1 VRAEWIRTYT
11 PAEPTTSHLVLF
23 ADDGSELVK
32 LDQGEISLLSKA
44 IRSEQREDVARI
56 FDVPSSMIAHLSLG
70 DPDEDET
77 VDHTG
82 AGNAGVVSEP
92 DSPPAVVGALDD
104 VDAVVEAPPEPKGA
118 GRPTRVT
125 NERLIAW
132 LQVNPNSSVPDIC
145 RHFGCSSNGSM
156 YARLQ
161 KLRGTSTTQDP
172 TTKRWSALTAPAGEP
187 VAQPPATAPAKKA
200 PASPPRVANP
210 DFRGPPVPPRP
221 THSNPSE
228 DLTAQLVEIVETHGP
243 LTPTS
248 AHGCLPISVQARSS
262 INDVSNALKQLLDDG
277 RISRPR
283 IGMYEAAS

>member
-1 VRAEWIRTYT
+1 MRAEWVRVYT
-11 PAEPTTSHLVLF
+11 LGDEVATFLHLY
-23 ADDGSELVK
+23 ADDDTQLVA
-32 LDQGEISLLSKA
+32 LTEDEIRLVSMA
-44 IRSEQREDVARI
+44 IRSEQ
-56 FDVPSSMIAHLSLG
+56 HG
-70 DPDEDET
+70 DPRSAVERSFSTAFTRIAGIDET
-77 VDHTG
+77 EGHTG
-82 AGNAGVVSEP
+82 AGNAGVVPEP
-92 DSPPAVVGALDD
+92 DSPPAVVGGLDD
-104 VDAVVEAPPEPKGA
+104 VDTVVEAPPEPKGA

-132 LQVNPNSSVPDIC
+132 LQVNPNSSGPDIC
-145 RHFGCSSNGSM
+145 RHVGCSSNGSM

-200 PASPPRVANP
+200 PASPTRVANP
-210 DFRGPPVPPRP
+210 DFRGPPVTQRP
-221 THSNPSE
+221 KHSNPSE
-228 DLTAQLVEIVETHGP
+228 DLTAHLVEIVETHGP

-277 RISRPR
+277 RIARPR